1 MKTVADKNSFNA
13 YSGTRDAPRGAVTRR
28 REKPEEPPRKS
39 RKGLVVG
46 LLSLVAI
53 AVVVLL
59 SQYLDSI
66 TAYVNRP
73 VSTVKMENALQRVN
87 ERDVREGLA
96 RHLQDGFFGINVQ
109 EIKLALE
116 SEPWIE
122 SATVTR
128 VWPDAVSVRIR
139 EEVAIARWGEE
150 GLLNQYGETFVPESL
165 DEQQSLPQLSGPDGL
180 QHRVME
186 QYQVFNQMLVTSGLR
201 IHELEL
207 SERGSWMLRLD
218 TGVVV
223 TIGRSD
229 VRERLQRF
237 ITLHDR
243 HLYSQMNEIEALDLR
258 YHNGISV
265 KKKAVLPDGIAAK

>member
-1 MKTVADKNSFNA
+1 MKTVADNKSFNA
-13 YSGTRDAPRGAVTRR
+13 YSGTRDTPRGAVSLR
-28 REKPEEPPRKS
+28 REKPEAPPRKS
-39 RKGLVVG
+39 RKGIVVG
-46 LLSLVAI
+46 LLSLIAI
-53 AVVVLL
+53 AAVVLL

-73 VSTVKMENALQRVN
+73 VRTVKMENALQRVN
-87 ERDVREGLA
+87 ERDVREVLA
-96 RHLQDGFFGINVQ
+96 RHLQDGFFGIDVQ

-116 SEPWIE
+116 NEPWIE
-122 SATVTR
+122 AATVTR
-128 VWPDAVSVRIR
+128 VWPDALSVRVR
-139 EEVAIARWGEE
+139 EEVAIARWGEDA
-150 GLLNQYGETFVPESL
+150 LLNQYGETFVPESL
-165 DEQQSLPQLSGPDGL
+165 EEQQSLPQLSGPDGL

-186 QYQVFNQMLVTSGLR
+186 QYQVFSQTLATSGLR
-201 IHELEL
+201 IHELDL

>member
-13 YSGTRDAPRGAVTRR
+13 YSGTRDAPRGAVSLR
-28 REKPEEPPRKS
+28 REKPEEAPRKS
-39 RKGLVVG
+39 RKGFVVG

-73 VSTVKMENALQRVN
+73 VRTVKMENALQRVN
-87 ERDVREGLA
+87 ERDVREVLA
-96 RHLQDGFFGINVQ
+96 RHLQDGFFGIDVQ

-165 DEQQSLPQLSGPDGL
+165 EEQQSLPRLSGPDGL

-186 QYQVFNQMLVTSGLR
+186 QYQVFNQMLATSGLR
-201 IHELEL
+201 IHELDL

>member
-1 MKTVADKNSFNA
+1 MKTVADNQSFNA
-13 YSGTRDAPRGAVTRR
+13 YSGTRDTPRGAVSLR
-28 REKPEEPPRKS
+28 REKPEAPPRKS
-39 RKGLVVG
+39 RKGIVVG
-46 LLSLVAI
+46 LLSLIAI
-53 AVVVLL
+53 AAVVLL

-73 VSTVKMENALQRVN
+73 VRTVKMENALQRVN
-87 ERDVREGLA
+87 ERDVREVLA
-96 RHLQDGFFGINVQ
+96 RHLQDGFFGIDVQ

-116 SEPWIE
+116 NEPWIE
-122 SATVTR
+122 AATVTR
-128 VWPDAVSVRIR
+128 VWPDALSVRVR
-139 EEVAIARWGEE
+139 EEVAIARWGEDA
-150 GLLNQYGETFVPESL
+150 LLNQYGETFVPESL
-165 DEQQSLPQLSGPDGL
+165 EEQQSLPQLSGPDGL

-186 QYQVFNQMLVTSGLR
+186 QYQVFSQTLATSGLR
-201 IHELEL
+201 IHELDL
-207 SERGSWMLRLD
+207 SERGSWMLQLD